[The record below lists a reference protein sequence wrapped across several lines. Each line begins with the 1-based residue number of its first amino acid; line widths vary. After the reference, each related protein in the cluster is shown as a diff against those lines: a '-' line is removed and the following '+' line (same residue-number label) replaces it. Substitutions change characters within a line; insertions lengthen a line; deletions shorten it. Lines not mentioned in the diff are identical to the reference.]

1 MILVRQINRD
11 WCNSG
16 IPGVQTCSTWTGIEG
31 DGGYFARFQAGALFP
46 KHTHHGWEQIIVLE
60 GAIRF
65 NDVELRAGDVLQVQG
80 SDEHEACAVEDT
92 LLFVAHHGGIEIR
105 E

>member
-1 MILVRQINRD
+1 MILARQDDRN
-11 WCNSG
+11 WGNSG
-16 IPGVQTCSTWTGIEG
+16 IAGVQTCPTWTGSDN
-31 DGGYFARFQAGALFP
+31 DGGYLARFEAGARFP
-46 KHTHHGWEQIIVLE
+46 KHTHHGWEQIFVIS

-65 NDVELRAGDVLQVQG
+65 NDVEMRAGDVLQVQG
-80 SDEHEACAVEDT
+80 SDEHEACALEET